1 VEALRRFEPRRGGVE
16 RETHGGGGNGA
27 GGSAEGG
34 SLAEAIG
41 EGRASRGRRLDAAGT
56 PSRGASSPMETV
68 DAVRFQWQRW
78 FRLWSRPRLRWN
90 ARTTATASAASAK
103 ASSAVVRY
111 AGVVCTGARGS
122 YGLGSCARITLLRWG
137 WPGGGRG
144 YAAFGGGD
152 AAAAVVT
159 KTSSRGTV
167 RLSVRSHSVSL
178 ALVRSFAGVEG
189 RGGAD
194 LTKVE
199 A

>member
-1 VEALRRFEPRRGGVE
+1 MK
-16 RETHGGGGNGA
+16 GGGGNGA

-34 SLAEAIG
+34 SLAKRSARDARR
-41 EGRASRGRRLDAAGT
+41 EGAVSMPRGRRRERVVAHGDRG
-56 PSRGASSPMETV
+56 RGAVPVASLVQVMVKAPV
-68 DAVRFQWQRW
+68 AVERAHDGDGVGGVGEGV
-78 FRLWSRPRLRWN
+78 LRGG
-90 ARTTATASAASAK
+90 A
-103 ASSAVVRY
+103 Y